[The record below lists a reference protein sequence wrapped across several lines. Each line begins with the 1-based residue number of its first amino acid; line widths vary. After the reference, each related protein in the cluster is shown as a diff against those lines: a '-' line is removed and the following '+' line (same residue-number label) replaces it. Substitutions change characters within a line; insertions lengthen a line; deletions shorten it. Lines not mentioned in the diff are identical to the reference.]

1 MSTVLMDRH
10 YARSHEW
17 VKAEGQEATI
27 GISDYA
33 QDELTDVVY
42 VELPEVGDEVEQ
54 GESFAIVES
63 VKAASDVLAPVSGTV
78 VAVNEDLED
87 TPELINESPYDEG
100 WFIRVEMASK
110 DAVEALVGNSLMD
123 GDGYESYLDSLD
135 E

>member
-1 MSTVLMDRH
+1 MSTVLKDRH

-78 VAVNEDLED
+78 VGVNEDLED

-110 DAVEALVGNSLMD
+110 DAVDALVGNSLMD

>member
-78 VAVNEDLED
+78 VGVNEDLED